1 MRLEGLWGSCLMLVG
16 TGGWRWGSC
25 MMLVESQ
32 SETWS
37 STGGQSSD
45 TKHHLM

>member
-25 MMLVESQ
+25 TMLVESQ
-32 SETWS
+32 SETG
-37 STGGQSSD
+37 TAQVARAL
-45 TKHHLM
+45 TQNTV